1 MSKKFFKTVC
11 LVSFLI
17 LIVCA
22 FSACHDH
29 AFGEW
34 QQEKPATCAEVGSV
48 IRTCECGAEER
59 NELPRLSHTFGE
71 WVITALSGCS
81 VEGTAQRVCRD
92 CGATEEKA
100 LMTDPARHVY
110 GEWSV
115 TTAATCIADGEATR
129 TCACG
134 AFETGVIPMLG
145 HDVIIVPEK
154 APTITETGL
163 TEGSYC
169 DRCNEV
175 LTAQDI
181 LDKIAVRALSE
192 VRYQGDT
199 SGALIFYWDVDENYA
214 DLLEKICITVQ
225 GLGAESSF
233 DLAPDAACWE
243 YLVVGEQA
251 NYVFTFTP
259 VLTDSQFWVAP
270 VKVQFFWAPQ
280 LLELSFPRLEI
291 TTEDGELPTFTK
303 VYAPEGALGAGITD
317 AKYVQSTVSLYNES
331 NELLY
336 STVDKGFDG
345 AKIKIRGN
353 TSAHAVKAPF
363 KIKLDKKA
371 DLLAG
376 LVDREE
382 GRDYRDKNWV
392 LLASG
397 YASNVAIG
405 STISSVVGSD
415 WTPAYSYVA
424 LFVNGEYR
432 GLYILIEGVEQSEAR
447 CDVSDE
453 GYVIEMDVYWWNE
466 DLHFTTPISENSMNK
481 YTFKFPD
488 TDDFDENSEIYTYIK
503 QYMTDLE
510 NALLS
515 GGDITQYLDLQSF
528 AKWLLVHDILAT
540 FDVNGSNIY
549 LTKYDSTAD
558 STVRMGPP
566 WDFDSICWNLELSVV
581 DQLSRIRQESIFYMP
596 YLLQNEQ
603 FMEIYAD
610 EYAAV
615 RDQVVAALE
624 SVLAQFDDDSY
635 RALVLAEDQRWGTDH
650 TGTVA
655 DAEAFLA
662 WFEAHLAWMDE
673 NAI

>member
-1 MSKKFFKTVC
+1 MRKFQKAV
-11 LVSFLI
+11 I
-17 LIVCA
+17 A
-22 FSACHDH
+22 FSLLMFGLLLIGCHEHVFD
-29 AFGEW
+29 EW
-34 QQEKPATCAEVGSV
+34 ALSNTATC
-48 IRTCECGAEER
+48 T
-59 NELPRLSHTFGE
+59 
-71 WVITALSGCS
+71 
-81 VEGTAQRVCRD
+81 D
-92 CGATEEKA
+92 CGIESRSCSCGHEE
-100 LMTDPARHVY
+100 TREVPAVAHVY
-110 GEWSV
+110 GEWIITV
-115 TTAATCIADGEATR
+115 VPHCDTKGAAQRICMNCGVVEAKELEIDPARHHYGAWSKVKEPSCLEAGERKR

-175 LTAQDI
+175 LTAQEL
-181 LDKIAVRALSE
+181 LDKVAVRALSE

-233 DLAPDAACWE
+233 ELAPDAACWE

-259 VLTDSQFWVAP
+259 VLTDAQLRVAP
-270 VKVQFFWAPQ
+270 VKTQFFWAPQ

-291 TTEDGELPTFTK
+291 TTEDGELPTFDR
-303 VYAPEGALGAGITD
+303 VSAPAGCWGAGITN
-317 AKYVQSTVSLYNES
+317 AEYVQSVISLYDDNDT
-331 NELLY
+331 LLY
-336 STVDKGFDG
+336 STAEKGFDG
-345 AKIKIRGN
+345 AKIKVRGN
-353 TSAHAVKAPF
+353 TSAYARKTPF

-453 GYVIEMDVYWWNE
+453 GYVIEMDAYWWNE
-466 DLHFTTPISENSMNK
+466 DMHFTTPLSESSPTK
-481 YTFKFPD
+481 YTFKYPD
-488 TDDFDENSEIYTYIK
+488 AEDFDETSQRYTYIK

-510 NALLS
+510 NALIS
-515 GGDITQYLDLQSF
+515 GGDVSQYMDLQTF
-528 AKWLLVHDILAT
+528 AKWLLAHDILAT
-540 FDVNGSNIY
+540 YDSGGSNIY
-549 LTKYDSTAD
+549 LTKYDNTEE
-558 STVRMGPP
+558 STVRMGLL

>member
-1 MSKKFFKTVC
+1 MFRKTWKCVVVVALFLFLLT
-11 LVSFLI
+11 LVGCHEHLYGEWTVTVKPS
-17 LIVCA
+17 C
-22 FSACHDH
+22 SAC
-29 AFGEW
+29 
-34 QQEKPATCAEVGSV
+34 GSQS
-48 IRTCECGAEER
+48 RYCECGEVEIQEIA
-59 NELPRLSHTFGE
+59 PVAHTFGS
-71 WVITALSGCS
+71 WVIT
-81 VEGTAQRVCRD
+81 TASSCTEQGRAERACTV
-92 CGATEEKA
+92 CGAVESKA
-100 LMTDPARHVY
+100 LELDPANHRY
-110 GEWSV
+110 GEWS
-115 TTAATCIADGEATR
+115 EATAPGCLEAGERKR

-154 APTITETGL
+154 APTVTETGL

-169 DRCNEV
+169 DRCKEV
-175 LTAQDI
+175 LTAQEL
-181 LDKIAVRALSE
+181 LDKVAVRALSE

-199 SGALIFYWDVDENYA
+199 TGALIFYWDVDENYA

-225 GLGAESSF
+225 GADVESSF
-233 DLAPDAACWE
+233 ELAPDAECWE

-259 VLTDSQFWVAP
+259 VLTDAQLRVAP
-270 VKVQFFWAPQ
+270 VKAQFFWAPQ

-291 TTEDGELPTFTK
+291 TTEGGELPTFDR
-303 VYAPEGALGAGITD
+303 VSAPAGCWGAGITN
-317 AKYVQSTVSLYNES
+317 AEYVQSVISLYDGNDT
-331 NELLY
+331 LLY
-336 STVDKGFDG
+336 STAEKGFDG
-345 AKIKIRGN
+345 AKIKVRGN
-353 TSAHAVKAPF
+353 TSAYARKTPF

-371 DLLAG
+371 DLLAD

-382 GRDYRDKNWV
+382 NVDYRDKNWV
-392 LLASG
+392 LLAGGNSLNTAVG
-397 YASNVAIG
+397 FEIG
-405 STISSVVGSD
+405 EIIGMD
-415 WTPAYSYVA
+415 WTPAYAYVA

-432 GLYILIEGVEQSEAR
+432 GVYILAEGVEQSEAR

-453 GYVIEMDVYWWNE
+453 GYVIEMDAYWWNE
-466 DLHFTTPISENSMNK
+466 DMHFTTPLSESSPTK
-481 YTFKFPD
+481 YTFKYPD
-488 TDDFDENSEIYTYIK
+488 AEDFDETSQRYTYIK

-510 NALLS
+510 NALIS
-515 GGDITQYLDLQSF
+515 GGDVSQYMDLQTF
-528 AKWLLVHDILAT
+528 AKWLLAHDILAT
-540 FDVNGSNIY
+540 YDSGGSNIY
-549 LTKYDSTAD
+549 LTKYDNTEE
-558 STVRMGPP
+558 STVRMGLL

-581 DQLSRIRQESIFYMP
+581 DQLSRIRQESFFYMP

-615 RDQVVAALE
+615 RDQVVTALE

-650 TGTVA
+650 ANTVA